1 MARPAH
7 PAPVLRPAARAVVE
21 AMEPRL
27 LYSADAA
34 SVALAAAGA
43 GELAG
48 LQERRQLEAAQATTT
63 QALTE
68 IVFIDASVTDA
79 DRLVAD
85 LQAQQSAGRAVE
97 IVRIAADEDGIA
109 VIGQA
114 LQGRSDIGAVHLVS
128 HGTDATVHLGDK
140 VLDQTSLLQ
149 RAGEIAAWG
158 EALSPDADLLIYG
171 CGVAAGDEGK
181 AFVQDLAAL
190 TGADVAA
197 SSDATGAGAAG
208 GDWNL
213 EARTGSIEAQLAPG
227 TDLQATWTGVLPS
240 GQGYAIWLSPDS
252 DGGGSWSDLNPVDD
266 EELVQLGG
274 SSLNYGTTT
283 TGSFSRVGFDLR
295 NFGLDGVSL
304 DDVVYVERS
313 LTLVSGISVQAGD
326 LLFTLG
332 SSATLASGS
341 SSLAVNSD
349 DVVRFRPTTAGNY
362 TAGTFTMAMENLG
375 LGVYGPYTTDV
386 TGLALVQDDLT
397 VGEASLNAGT
407 LLFSVQG
414 GSQDSDIFYVR
425 GIILLGLIP
434 IGYDAP
440 TLVKGSEVGIDKR
453 INALEIASSD
463 VTLANYVA
471 PTGRLLVSLDGNDTV
486 GANNLVVKAEDVF
499 AIRVDQTSLNGN
511 TASAQAQLLIQGA
524 DLSINGQNIDAIALL
539 PQGAYPVITGGTSVF
554 SIVAENTTAVRTIV
568 ATDADAGATL
578 TYSIVGGTDASS
590 FSIDAATGALRFV
603 SAPDY
608 ENPSDANTNNIYVV
622 NVRASDGTLFNDQ
635 QVTVTVTNANDA
647 PALDRNTGATVAEG
661 APVTITSAMLHVS
674 DQDQAASARTYT
686 LGTLAVHGKVQLNGS
701 DLALNATFTQ
711 ADIDAG
717 KLSYLHD
724 GSETPAA
731 DSFGFT
737 VSDGAGGS
745 IAATSFAIA
754 ITAVNDAPAI
764 AANTGTSV
772 GEGGSRTLTTAMLS
786 ATDADD
792 TAAQLRYTLVAL
804 PAHGTLKLSGSALAA
819 GGSFTQ
825 DDLANGRVAYLHDGS
840 ETTSDGFTFSL
851 SDGAGATLP
860 DAGFALAITPADDAP
875 QLATGATAALAYTE
889 NDGAVVVAPGLTL
902 GDADTPGFGAATV
915 TISANYQSGQDRLAF
930 TAAHGITGSWDGGT
944 GVLSLSGTATAAQ
957 WQDVLRNVSYENL
970 GELPST
976 TARTL
981 RFAISDGTTPVT
993 ADRSISLASV
1003 NDAPTLAASGVPYAA
1018 TEQTWLSL
1026 TGGWSVGD
1034 VDAASGI
1041 LKLTLTVD
1049 SGIVRVLAGSTGVSV
1064 SGNETATVEV
1074 TGQLSQLNAMLAG
1087 SGGAAFAY
1095 KNESDMP
1102 PPQAALGLL
1111 LSDQGHGGSGGAL
1124 TAGGGAT
1131 IDLTAVNDL
1140 PVLAANTGATLA
1152 EDGSLVITDSML
1164 KLNDVDDAADHRR
1177 YTVGAV
1183 PAHGMLLLSGTAL
1196 RAGDGFTQADVDA
1209 GRLSYRHDGS
1219 ETTAD
1224 AVGFA
1229 YADDSGSM
1237 PVTGQQ
1243 LDLTITPVNDAPVFA
1258 TSSLV
1263 IGPGGLARPDITVID
1278 VDDAPA
1284 LVRISASGVSGGQ
1297 FEYAAAPNVAITEF
1311 TLAELQAGDVLFRQ
1325 DGSSNVPAA
1334 TLLARD
1340 QAAAAGSATLAVD
1353 FIVALPPPAQQ
1364 LPDSPTPSTPSTQAA
1379 QSAPAD
1385 SAPAAESDSSAN
1397 AGAADALLQVNQGLS
1412 VLPAR
1417 LETAVGWTA
1426 APLELQFG
1434 GVQVT
1439 AGGSITGIALNERNP
1454 AAATAALE
1462 GLSLDMGSLRS
1473 SESIQQAGVNR
1484 LDDEMQQLRRQLL
1497 DESDLHNQ
1505 MFAGGIALS
1514 SGLSVG
1520 YVIWLVRGGALL
1532 GSMLS
1537 SMPAWQ
1543 MMDPLPVLARA
1554 GRAAAAA
1561 GPDEGDGGKDGE
1573 VENLFD
1579 DRAAAPAAAAP
1590 PRDPQAPDARATAE
1604 EHA

>member
-48 LQERRQLEAAQATTT
+48 LEERRQLEAAQATSN

-79 DRLVAD
+79 DKLVAD
-85 LQAQQSAGRAVE
+85 LQAQQAAGRAVE
-97 IVRIAADEDGIA
+97 IVRIAADQDGIA
-109 VIGQA
+109 LIGQT
-114 LQGRSDIGAVHLVS
+114 LQGRSDIGTVHLVS
-128 HGTDATVHLGDK
+128 HGADGTVHLGDT
-140 VLDQTSLLQ
+140 VLDQTALFQ
-149 RAGEIAAWG
+149 RAGEIAAWSQ
-158 EALSPDADLLIYG
+158 ALGPDADLLIYG
-171 CGVAAGDEGK
+171 CGVAASDEGK

-197 SSDATGAGAAG
+197 SSDATGATVAG
-208 GDWNL
+208 GDWDL
-213 EARTGSIEAQLAPG
+213 EVRTGAIEAALAPSV
-227 TDLQATWTGVLPS
+227 DLQAAWTGVLPS

-252 DGGGSWSDLNPVDD
+252 DGGGSWSNLTPIDD
-266 EELVQLGG
+266 EELLQLGG
-274 SSLNYGTTT
+274 TNLNYGTTT

-295 NFGLDGVSL
+295 NFGLNNVSL
-304 DDVVYVERS
+304 DDVVYVEKS
-313 LTLVSGISVQAGD
+313 LTLASGVTVQAGD

-332 SSATLASGS
+332 SSATLTSGS

-362 TAGTFTMAMENLG
+362 GAGTFTMAMENMG
-375 LGVYGPYTTDV
+375 LAVYGSNSTDI
-386 TGLALVQDDLT
+386 TGLALVQNDLS
-397 VGEASLNAGT
+397 VGEASLTAGT
-407 LLFSVQG
+407 LLFSVKG

-425 GIILLGLIP
+425 SVTLLGLIP

-440 TLVKGSEVGIDKR
+440 TLVKGSEVGIEKR

-486 GANNLVVKAEDVF
+486 GANNLSVKAEDVF
-499 AIRVDQTSLNGN
+499 AMRVDQTSLSG
-511 TASAQAQLLIQGA
+511 TASAQVQLLIQGA
-524 DLSINGQNIDAIALL
+524 DLSMNGQNVDAIALL
-539 PQGAYPVITGGTSVF
+539 PQGAYPVITGGTAVS
-554 SIVAENTTAVRTIV
+554 SSVAENATAVRTIV
-568 ATDADAGATL
+568 ATDADAGATI

-590 FSIDAATGALRFV
+590 FSIDASTGALRFV
-603 SAPDY
+603 TAPDY
-608 ENPSDANTNNIYVV
+608 ENPGDSNTNNIYVV

-647 PALDRNTGATVAEG
+647 PTLDHNTGATVAEG
-661 APVTITSAMLHVS
+661 ASVTITSTMLHVS

-686 LGTLAVHGKVQLNGS
+686 LSTLAGHGKVRLNGS

-745 IAATSFAIA
+745 LSATSFALT
-754 ITAVNDAPAI
+754 ITAVNDAPVI
-764 AANTGTSV
+764 ATNAGTSV
-772 GEGGSRTLTTAMLS
+772 GEGTSKTLTTAMLS
-786 ATDADD
+786 ATDADN

-804 PAHGTLKLSGSALAA
+804 PAHGALKLSGSALAA

-840 ETTSDGFTFSL
+840 ETSSDGFTFSL
-851 SDGAGATLP
+851 SDGAGATLA
-860 DAGFALAITPADDAP
+860 DASFALTITPADDAP
-875 QLATGATAALAYTE
+875 LLATGATGALAYTE
-889 NDGAVVVAPGLTL
+889 NDGPVVAAPGLTL
-902 GDADTPGFGAATV
+902 SDADTPSFGAATV
-915 TISANYQSGQDRLAF
+915 TISTNYQSGQDRLGF
-930 TAAHGITGSWDGGT
+930 TADHGITGSWDSGT
-944 GVLSLSGTATAAQ
+944 GVLSLSGSATAAQ
-957 WQDVLRNVSYENL
+957 WQDVLRSVSYENL

-976 TARTL
+976 AARTV
-981 RFAISDGTTPVT
+981 RFEISDGTTAVT
-993 ADRSISLASV
+993 ADRSIGVASI
-1003 NDAPTLAASGVPYAA
+1003 NDAPSLAGPGGPYAA

-1026 TGGWSVGD
+1026 IGGWSAGD

-1041 LKLTLTVD
+1041 LKLTLSVD
-1049 SGIVRVLAGSTGVSV
+1049 SGIVRVVAGSTGVSV

-1095 KNESDMP
+1095 KNDSDTP
-1102 PPQAALGLL
+1102 PPQATLGLL

-1124 TAGGGAT
+1124 TASGSAT
-1131 IDLTAVNDL
+1131 IVITAVNDL
-1140 PVLAANTGATLA
+1140 PVLAASTGATLA

-1164 KLNDVDDAADHRR
+1164 KLTDADDAADHRR
-1177 YTVGAV
+1177 YTIGGL
-1183 PAHGMLLLSGTAL
+1183 PAHGALLLSGTAL
-1196 RAGDGFTQADVDA
+1196 RAGDSFTQADIDA
-1209 GRLSYRHDGS
+1209 GRLSYHHDGS

-1224 AVGFA
+1224 AIGFS
-1229 YADDSGSM
+1229 YADDSGAV

-1243 LDLTITPVNDAPVFA
+1243 FDMTITPVNDLPVFA

-1263 IGPGGLARPDITVID
+1263 IGQGGLARPDITVID
-1278 VDDAPA
+1278 ADDAPS
-1284 LVRISASGVSGGQ
+1284 LVRISASGISGGQ

-1325 DGSSNVPAA
+1325 DGSSTAPTAS
-1334 TLLARD
+1334 LLARD
-1340 QAAAAGSATLAVD
+1340 QAAAAGNATLAVD
-1353 FIVALPPPAQQ
+1353 FIVALPPPVQQQVPDGPVQTTQPAQPTQ
-1364 LPDSPTPSTPSTQAA
+1364 SPVTESST
-1379 QSAPAD
+1379 
-1385 SAPAAESDSSAN
+1385 PAAESTASA
-1397 AGAADALLQVNQGLS
+1397 GSVAADAVLHVTQGLS
-1412 VLPAR
+1412 ALPAR
-1417 LETAVGWTA
+1417 DETAVGWTA
-1426 APLELQFG
+1426 APPELQFG

-1439 AGGSITGIALNERNP
+1439 AGGSVTGIALNDRNP
-1454 AAATAALE
+1454 TAATADLQD
-1462 GLSLDMGSLRS
+1462 LSLDVGSLRT
-1473 SESIQQAGVNR
+1473 SESTQQASVNR

-1497 DESDLHNQ
+1497 NESDIHNQ
-1505 MFAGGIALS
+1505 VFAGGIALS

-1554 GRAAAAA
+1554 GRAGTAA
-1561 GPDEGDGGKDGE
+1561 GPAEGDGE

-1579 DRAAAPAAAAP
+1579 DRAGAPAASP
-1590 PRDPQAPDARATAE
+1590 EPRDVRERAAAE